1 MIIRGF
7 ADIIKGWSFTFS
19 EVCWIRLDFDLFTLA
34 GPNTVTANGPGPG
47 APEGTCTD
55 SMEISVGFPSNTKSV
70 NMIHDKENDFRVR
83 TRIDTP
89 RFAEKTLDSTVR
101 SEVNDNETM
110 PSCFYLKQCTS
121 SSGTKRRATRRR
133 SHSTSIPP

>member
-1 MIIRGF
+1 MP
-7 ADIIKGWSFTFS
+7 FTFS

-34 GPNTVTANGPGPG
+34 GPATVTDLAD
-47 APEGTCTD
+47 PEGTCLD

-121 SSGTKRRATRRR
+121 SSGTRRRATRRR
-133 SHSTSIPP
+133 SHSTSTPP